1 MLLRVWPNTAIS
13 GQLAQDLPT
22 WTHFEQA
29 ARLVREDDVAA
40 AVPCG
45 PDITGALMDSVRQF
59 VEAGYDHL
67 YFHQIGPHQ
76 DVFFDYWRDELQP
89 ALSSLQP
96 A

>member
-1 MLLRVWPNTAIS
+1 
-13 GQLAQDLPT
+13 
-22 WTHFEQA
+22 
-29 ARLVREDDVAA
+29 
-40 AVPCG
+40 
-45 PDITGALMDSVRQF
+45 MDSVRQF